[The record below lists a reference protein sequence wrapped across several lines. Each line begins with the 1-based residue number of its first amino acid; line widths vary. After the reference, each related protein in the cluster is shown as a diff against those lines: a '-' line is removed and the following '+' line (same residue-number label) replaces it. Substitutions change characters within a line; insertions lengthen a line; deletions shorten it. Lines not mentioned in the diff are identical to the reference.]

1 MLDQRAFQ
9 MPVSRPTAEHFE
21 PTNCGTKSRKMPVS
35 NAQRSNKVKVNLWW
49 AEADEGV
56 RIPGW
61 PIIASKRS
69 GLLLGKED
77 EVETQLKQ
85 NGLVLVMSEW
95 KGGSKYKK
103 TRRRR
108 RQTRRLDS
116 NLVKRK
122 NKLTHPR

>member
-1 MLDQRAFQ
+1 MVFTEGDRY
-9 MPVSRPTAEHFE
+9 
-21 PTNCGTKSRKMPVS
+21 
-35 NAQRSNKVKVNLWW
+35 KVDIYGKEYFVNLRKYSVRKLNNAFWW

-56 RIPGW
+56 VIPGW
-61 PIIASKRS
+61 STTVSKRS

-77 EVETQLKQ
+77 EVEKQLKQ
-85 NGLVLVMSEW
+85 NGLVLVVSEW
-95 KGGSKYKK
+95 KGGSRYKK

-108 RQTRRLDS
+108 RQTCRLHS

>member
-1 MLDQRAFQ
+1 MVFTEGDKYKLNIYGKEYFVHLKKYFIDKA
-9 MPVSRPTAEHFE
+9 
-21 PTNCGTKSRKMPVS
+21 
-35 NAQRSNKVKVNLWW
+35 KVNLWW

-56 RIPGW
+56 VIPGW
-61 PIIASKRS
+61 SKTASKRS

-77 EVETQLKQ
+77 EVEKQLKQ
-85 NGLVLVMSEW
+85 NGLVLVVSEW
-95 KGGSKYKK
+95 KGGSRYKK

-108 RQTRRLDS
+108 RQTRRLHS

>member
-1 MLDQRAFQ
+1 MVFNEGDRYKLDLYGKEYF
-9 MPVSRPTAEHFE
+9 V
-21 PTNCGTKSRKMPVS
+21 NLRKYYVK
-35 NAQRSNKVKVNLWW
+35 KVKVNLWW

-61 PIIASKRS
+61 PITASKRS

>member
-1 MLDQRAFQ
+1 MVLTEGDRYKIDIEGNEYFVHLKKYA
-9 MPVSRPTAEHFE
+9 VRKE
-21 PTNCGTKSRKMPVS
+21 NKSF
-35 NAQRSNKVKVNLWW
+35 WW
-49 AEADEGV
+49 AEAEEGV
-56 RIPGW
+56 VIPGW
-61 PIIASKRS
+61 AKTVS
-69 GLLLGKED
+69 GRYGILLGLYDD
-77 EVETQLKQ
+77 EVEKRLKQ
-85 NGLVLVMSEW
+85 NELVLVVSEW

>member
-1 MLDQRAFQ
+1 MVFNEGDRYKLDLYGKEYFVHLKKYAVRKQ
-9 MPVSRPTAEHFE
+9 
-21 PTNCGTKSRKMPVS
+21 NKSF
-35 NAQRSNKVKVNLWW
+35 WW
-49 AEADEGV
+49 AEAEEGV
-56 RIPGW
+56 FIPGW
-61 PIIASKRS
+61 SKTVSGRS
-69 GLLLGKED
+69 GILLGLDDD
-77 EVETQLKQ
+77 EVEKRLKQ